1 MEWHQIRNRHIIL
14 ALGVPWNKGEFSS
27 SCINVFAGAKKMV
40 RKFLAAAQQACA
52 CCTEGNTVPCHFAAG
67 TVTTNRAGTAV
78 AVVVRWFFTLQSSF
92 SSSGACVV

>member
-1 MEWHQIRNRHIIL
+1 MECRQIQNRYITPTL
-14 ALGVPWNKGEFSS
+14 VYLGTQA
-27 SCINVFAGAKKMV
+27 NVVVAVFNIFAGTNNMV
-40 RKFLAAAQQACA
+40 RMLLAAAQRARACR
-52 CCTEGNTVPCHFAAG
+52 TERNTVPCHFAAG